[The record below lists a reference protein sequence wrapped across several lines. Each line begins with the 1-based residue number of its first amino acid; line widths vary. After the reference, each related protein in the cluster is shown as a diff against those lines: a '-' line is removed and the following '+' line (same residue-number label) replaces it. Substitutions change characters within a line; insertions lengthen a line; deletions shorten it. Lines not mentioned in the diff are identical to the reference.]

1 VGQAI
6 ARRGYAAGYDV
17 RIGTRRNDG
26 GTRRTPD
33 GFPLVDYDRAARGA
47 DVLFLALP
55 WPAVLDVARAVA
67 PQLKPSAVIV
77 DCTNPSA
84 RLGLMVAPAGSVAE
98 AVAAAVSPTP
108 VIKALNHLTLDELAS
123 IEAVEPMPLA
133 FYCGAVGRARNVAA
147 AVLRQLRFTPIDA
160 GSLSSARYLED
171 AADLF
176 CELSRRL
183 RTMHANVLDGARP

>member
-1 VGQAI
+1 
-6 ARRGYAAGYDV
+6 
-17 RIGTRRNDG
+17 
-26 GTRRTPD
+26 
-33 GFPLVDYDRAARGA
+33 
-47 DVLFLALP
+47 
-55 WPAVLDVARAVA
+55 
-67 PQLKPSAVIV
+67 
-77 DCTNPSA
+77 
-84 RLGLMVAPAGSVAE
+84 MVAPAGSVAE